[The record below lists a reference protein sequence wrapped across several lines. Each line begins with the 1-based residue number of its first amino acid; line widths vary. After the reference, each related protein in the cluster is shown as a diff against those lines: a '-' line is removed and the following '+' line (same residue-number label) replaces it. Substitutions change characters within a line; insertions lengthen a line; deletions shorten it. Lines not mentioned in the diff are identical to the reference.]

1 MSALIKW
8 KKALPLAVA
17 AGIMCLSAYGI
28 YHTVNAYTD
37 ITQSQAPDDS
47 STLQVSPENNLIP
60 GGTVCNPLGCAA
72 CGGCTTLLYQENIE
86 TLPDSY
92 LQVEQIG

>member
-17 AGIMCLSAYGI
+17 AGIVCFSAYGI
-28 YHTVNAYTD
+28 YHTASAYTD

-47 STLQVSPENNLIP
+47 STLQVSPENNLIQ

-72 CGGCTTLLYQENIE
+72 CAGCTSLLYQETIE
-86 TLPDSY
+86 AQPDSG
-92 LQVEQIG
+92 LRLEQIG